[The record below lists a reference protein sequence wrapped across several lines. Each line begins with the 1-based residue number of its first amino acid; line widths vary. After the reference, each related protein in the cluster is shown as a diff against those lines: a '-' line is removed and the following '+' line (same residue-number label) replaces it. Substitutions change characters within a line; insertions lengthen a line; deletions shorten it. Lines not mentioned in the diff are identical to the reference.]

1 MISGLIKFSIQYRT
15 VVVLAAI
22 VCALTGIYAAVHT
35 PMDAVPDLSENQ
47 VIVFTSW
54 PGHGPQEVED
64 HVTYPLSLQL
74 QGLDGVRVVRG
85 SSDMGYSM
93 LHVIFEDYISFG
105 AARQKVQ
112 ERLTSTEVRLPE
124 GVIPRLAADGIPT
137 GQIYWYTVEGVGHDL
152 TELRRLQDWTIAP
165 QLRSVAGV
173 AEVASVG
180 GFVAELK
187 IQVDSGLLAAY
198 GLTVLNLYDELS
210 RSTSNVGG
218 HVVHKGNAEFVVQF
232 HSDNERS
239 NQISSWEQRLIPLP
253 AGGSLPLKDVA
264 KVAWG
269 PAIRRGMFEKDGNEV
284 VAGIVHLRYGHN
296 PLEVTR
302 QVRARLQEV
311 ARGLPKDVRIIPCY
325 ERTPL
330 ILGAVRT
337 VTRALI
343 EAILVAGICV
353 LVVLRHFRAWVVIAL
368 TLPLSVLGTFL
379 CMWLLRTTGV
389 IDVQTNI
396 MSLAGIVISI
406 GVLVDSS
413 IVMTENVMH
422 RLRLRF
428 GDDPVQ
434 GDVTDTIAAACQT
447 VGWPV
452 FCSVLVMLVSFTPV
466 FALGGIDGRMYRPL
480 ALTKSLALIS
490 VAFLA
495 VTLVPALCTFLVRGR
510 IKDESDSAIVRS
522 VIGVYRP
529 MLSWLMDRPGPLIY
543 FMSMTLVL
551 ASIPLGNDFVFR
563 SVLFGSLTLILWEA
577 VSSGANWRAMR
588 NAVALIVM
596 AIIGQNL
603 MKPLGIEMRIP
614 LDEGMVMDMP
624 ITIPRASIT
633 QSADDLKARN
643 MVLCRFPEVAMVT
656 GKAGRAETPFDP
668 APLDMIETMVEF
680 RPREM
685 WPKRRLLRADAGR
698 MTEQMVHELGEAK
711 LAEAVSPEEMKTI
724 IDAVQFRFDA
734 IQREAAFQLTNVFC
748 HQLQQ
753 DLCRVLIEQ
762 IGQQLKASGQLTR
775 TLSPADVTVVLT
787 EIPMLETRELAQS
800 PKMESI
806 SRLWPLVLESLEHH
820 QLLHDENAKKVSFVG
835 SSLEFMVT
843 IGAAFGLE
851 QSTSKTRVLAVV
863 QREHSRY
870 WHQHVFNLD
879 RTLHQRTAPTW
890 LRLVADE
897 CFSMGKFTDD
907 ALVERYS
914 QIMKSRSTLLQSHD
928 DETHHGLP
936 SLSVLPLIDPH
947 PRFDS
952 ICRRLSD
959 EFSRSLLLWQHDAAS
974 LTAFEGEMDRAL
986 KMPGWT
992 NVWTRPIQNRVD
1004 MLTTGI
1010 NAEVGVRVLG
1020 RNLNDV
1026 VRVSEQIALVLKD
1039 LSGAGDVVADPIRG
1053 KGLIFVTPDLARAAE
1068 HGVSLPDLQ
1077 AVLDTALSGRIVD
1090 HILDGRERI
1099 AVRLQTSSPS
1109 VEQDEESLR
1118 YLPVPCRKNVTL
1130 SWIDDKTGHLSHRWA
1145 NTNSNGHQISS
1156 LSDSNTVPL
1165 GAVAD
1170 IQVTEGPATIK
1181 SENGWLRNY
1190 VRMNVRERSPFE
1202 FVNEARAVVARQV
1215 SLPSGVF
1222 VEWTGQFEH
1231 AERTRSSLLFL
1242 IPIVLLIIFAM
1253 LYCTYRDWTDAALM
1267 LLSAPGALAGGLI
1280 CQWILGYKFSVAV
1293 GVGYIACFGM
1303 AAATGIVMLV
1313 YLREAVDLAGG
1324 LERMTLPELKQ
1335 AVLNGAVHR
1344 LRPKLLTEATT
1355 ILGLAPMLWSDGIG
1369 AEVIRPMAAPVLGG
1383 ILIADEVIDL
1393 LLPVLFYRIRRRRWL
1408 SRHSVS
1414 TQDRNPG
1421 NAESFNEKRPFSSI
1435 EDIERR
1441 QD

>member
-1 MISGLIKFSIQYRT
+1 MISSLIEISIRYRT
-15 VVVLAAI
+15 AVVVVAI
-22 VCALTGIYAAVHT
+22 VCALAGISAAVHS
-35 PMDAVPDLSENQ
+35 PMDAVPDLSENK
-47 VIVFTSW
+47 VIVFTNW
-54 PGHGPQEVED
+54 PGHGPQEIED
-64 HVTYPLSLQL
+64 QVMYPLSLQL
-74 QGLDGVRVVRG
+74 QGLEGVRVVRG
-85 SSDMGYSM
+85 SSDVGYSM
-93 LHVIFEDYISFG
+93 LHVIFEDGVSFG
-105 AARQKVQ
+105 AARQRVQ

-165 QLRSVAGV
+165 QLRSLSGV

-187 IQVDSGLLAAY
+187 IQVDSALLSAY
-198 GLTVLNLYDELS
+198 GLSVLNLYEELS
-210 RSTSNVGG
+210 RPTSNVGG
-218 HVVHKGNAEFVVQF
+218 HVIHKGNAEFVVQF
-232 HSDNERS
+232 HSSQASS
-239 NQISSWEQRLIPLP
+239 NQILAWEQRIIPLP
-253 AGGSLPLKDVA
+253 DGRGLPLGDIA

-296 PLEVTR
+296 TLEVTR
-302 QVRARLQEV
+302 QVRAKLQDV
-311 ARGLPKDVRIIPCY
+311 ARGLPNGVRIIPCY
-325 ERTPL
+325 DRTPL
-330 ILGAVRT
+330 ILGAVKT

-379 CMWLLRTTGV
+379 CMWVLRTTGL

-428 GDDPVQ
+428 GDEPVQ
-434 GDVTDTIAAACQT
+434 GDVTDTIAAACKT

-452 FCSVLVMLVSFTPV
+452 FCSVLVMLISFAPV

-480 ALTKSLALIS
+480 ALTKSLALLT

-495 VTLVPALCTFLVRGR
+495 VTLVPALCTFLVRGKIR
-510 IKDESDSAIVRS
+510 DESDSAIVRS

-529 MLSWLMDRPGPLIY
+529 MLSWLLDQPGPLIF
-543 FMSMTLVL
+543 FMSMTLVI
-551 ASIPLGNDFVFR
+551 ASIPLGSDIVFR
-563 SVLFGSLTLILWEA
+563 TVLFGSLLLVLFEA
-577 VSSGANWRAMR
+577 VSSSEIWRAMR
-588 NAVALIVM
+588 NAIALIMIALV
-596 AIIGQNL
+596 GQNM
-603 MKPLGIEMRIP
+603 MKPLGIEMRMP

-643 MVLCRFPEVAMVT
+643 MILCRFPEVAMVT
-656 GKAGRAETPFDP
+656 GKAGRADTPFDP

-680 RPREM
+680 RPHEI
-685 WPKRRLLRADAGR
+685 WPKRRLLRADATR
-698 MTEQMVHELGEAK
+698 MSERMVHELTEAR
-711 LAEAVSPEEMKTI
+711 LVSKVSQTELNAI
-724 IDAVQFRFDA
+724 VDAIQFRFDA
-734 IQREAAFQLTNVFC
+734 IQREVAYQLTIVFG

-753 DLCRVLIEQ
+753 DLCHLLIEQ
-762 IGQQLKASGQLTR
+762 IGKELRSSGR
-775 TLSPADVTVVLT
+775 MNRALSSADVAVILT
-787 EIPMLETRELAQS
+787 EMPLEEMRELALS
-800 PKMESI
+800 PSAESV
-806 SRLWPLVLESLEHH
+806 SRLWPMVLEAMDHHLFLRNENENRATIVSTSL
-820 QLLHDENAKKVSFVG
+820 D
-835 SSLEFMVT
+835 SLSGIT
-843 IGAAFGLE
+843 TAFGLE
-851 QSTSKTRVLAVV
+851 RPTSETRVLTTI
-863 QREHSRY
+863 QHEHRRR
-870 WHQHVFNLD
+870 WRRHVFDLD
-879 RTLHQRTAPTW
+879 RTLHQRSAPTW
-890 LRLVADE
+890 LRLVANE
-897 CFSMGKFTDD
+897 CSSRGLIVDD
-907 ALVERYS
+907 AFSDVYS
-914 QIMKSRSTLLQSHD
+914 QITKSRIDALKTHD

-936 SLSVLPLIDPH
+936 SLSILPFIDPH
-947 PRFDS
+947 PRFDA
-952 ICRRLSD
+952 IFRRLVD
-959 EFSRSLLLWQHDAAS
+959 EFSRSIRLCQHDPVS
-974 LTAFEGEMDRAL
+974 LSAFGGEMDRSL
-986 KMPGWT
+986 QMPGWT

-1004 MLTTGI
+1004 MLTTGV

-1020 RNLNDV
+1020 HDLNDV
-1026 VRVSEQIALVLKD
+1026 VRISEEIASVLKD
-1039 LSGAGDVVADPIRG
+1039 VPGAADVVADPIRG
-1053 KGLIFVTPDLARAAE
+1053 KGLIQITPNLMRAAE
-1068 HGVSLPDLQ
+1068 LGVSLSDLQ

-1099 AVRLQTSSPS
+1099 AVRLQTSSPF
-1109 VEQDEESLR
+1109 VEQDEESLG
-1118 YLPVPCRKNVTL
+1118 YQPVPRRINVKSQTNPRAPL
-1130 SWIDDKTGHLSHRWA
+1130 SSTTPPGPSSTDRTNIDSSDLS
-1145 NTNSNGHQISS
+1145 
-1156 LSDSNTVPL
+1156 TVPL
-1165 GAVAD
+1165 AAVAD
-1170 IQVTEGPATIK
+1170 IQVSEGPATIK

-1190 VRMNVRERSPFE
+1190 VRLNVRERSPFD
-1202 FVNEARAVVARQV
+1202 FVAEARRVIAKQV
-1215 SLPSGVF
+1215 QLPPGVF

-1231 AERTRSSLLFL
+1231 AEQTRRSLFVL
-1242 IPIVLLIIFAM
+1242 IPGVLLIIFAM
-1253 LYCTYRDWTDAALM
+1253 LYATYWDWTDAALM
-1267 LLSAPGALAGGLI
+1267 LVSAPGALAGGII

-1324 LERMTLPELKQ
+1324 LERMTLSELKQ

-1393 LLPVLFYRIRRRRWL
+1393 LLPVLFYRIRVRRWHML
-1408 SRHSVS
+1408 HSKSV
-1414 TQDRNPG
+1414 
-1421 NAESFNEKRPFSSI
+1421 
-1435 EDIERR
+1435 
-1441 QD
+1441 

>member
-1 MISGLIKFSIQYRT
+1 MISGLIEFSIRYRT
-15 VVVLAAI
+15 VVVLTAI
-22 VCALTGIYAAVHT
+22 VCALAGIYAAVHS
-35 PMDAVPDLSENQ
+35 PIDAVPDLSENQ
-47 VIVFTSW
+47 VIIFTNW
-54 PGHGPQEVED
+54 PGHGPQEIED
-64 HVTYPLSLQL
+64 HVTYPLSLQV

-93 LHVIFEDYISFG
+93 LHVIFEDRVSF
-105 AARQKVQ
+105 AFARQKVQ
-112 ERLTSTEVRLPE
+112 ERLSSSEVRLPE

-137 GQIYWYTVEGVGHDL
+137 GQIYWYTVEGVEHDL

-165 QLRSVAGV
+165 QLRSIAGV

-180 GFVAELK
+180 GFVSELK

-198 GLTVLNLYDELS
+198 GMTVLSLYDELS
-210 RSTSNVGG
+210 RPTSNVGG
-218 HVVHKGNAEFVVQF
+218 HVIHKGNAEFVVQF
-232 HSDNERS
+232 DS
-239 NQISSWEQRLIPLP
+239 NHESSKQIMAWEQRLIPIP
-253 AGGSLPLKDVA
+253 SGGSLPLGEVA
-264 KVAWG
+264 KVTWG
-269 PAIRRGMFEKDGNEV
+269 PATRRGMFEKDGSEV

-302 QVRARLQEV
+302 QVRARLREV
-311 ARGLPKDVRIIPCY
+311 AAGLPENVRIVPCY
-325 ERTPL
+325 DRTPL

-452 FCSVLVMLVSFTPV
+452 FCSVLVMLISFAPV

-495 VTLVPALCTFLVRGR
+495 VTLVPALCTFLVKGR
-510 IKDESDSAIVRS
+510 IRDESDSAIVRN

-529 MLSWLMDRPGPLIY
+529 MLSWLMDRPGPLIF
-543 FMSMTLVL
+543 FMSVTLVL
-551 ASIPLGNDFVFR
+551 ASIPPGNDVIFR
-563 SVLFGSLTLILWEA
+563 TVLFGSLSLILWEA
-577 VSSGANWRAMR
+577 VSSGANWRAVR
-588 NAVALIVM
+588 NAIALIVI
-596 AIIGQNL
+596 ALVGQST
-603 MKPLGIEMRIP
+603 MKPLGIEMRLP
-614 LDEGMVMDMP
+614 LDEGMLMDMP

-656 GKAGRAETPFDP
+656 GKAGRADTPFDP

-680 RPREM
+680 RPKEM
-685 WPKRRLLRADAGR
+685 WPKRRLLQADARR
-698 MTEQMVHELGEAK
+698 MTERMILELTEAQLVK
-711 LAEAVSPEEMKTI
+711 AISREESEAISNT
-724 IDAVQFRFDA
+724 VQFRFDS
-734 IQREAAFQLTNVFC
+734 IQREAAYQLTNVFC
-748 HQLQQ
+748 QQLQQ

-762 IGQQLKASGQLTR
+762 IGRQLQSDGRMTR
-775 TLSPADVTVVLT
+775 ALSPADVTVILT
-787 EIPMLETRELAQS
+787 EMPLADTREIALLPS
-800 PKMESI
+800 LESI
-806 SRLWPLVLESLEHH
+806 ARLWPRVLKSMEHH
-820 QLLHDENAKKVSFVG
+820 QLLRHETETSPSFVG
-835 SSLEFMVT
+835 SSLESLVA
-843 IGAAFGLE
+843 IGTMFGLTP
-851 QSTSKTRVLAVV
+851 STSETQVLTLM
-863 QREHSRY
+863 QREFRRR
-870 WHQHVFNLD
+870 WQRHVFELD
-879 RTLHQRTAPTW
+879 KTLHERTAPTW
-890 LRLVADE
+890 LRLVANE
-897 CFSMGKFTDD
+897 CFSMGKLIDD

-914 QIMKSRSTLLQSHD
+914 QIVKTQSAVLPSHD
-928 DETHHGLP
+928 DETHQGLP

-952 ICRRLSD
+952 ICRRLSV
-959 EFSRSLLLWQHDAAS
+959 EFSRSLLLWQHDAAT

-986 KMPGWT
+986 QMPGWT

-1004 MLTTGI
+1004 MLATGI

-1020 RNLNDV
+1020 RDLNEV
-1026 VRVSEQIALVLKD
+1026 VRVSEEIALALKD
-1039 LSGAGDVVADPIRG
+1039 VSGAGDVIADPIRG
-1053 KGLIFVTPDLARAAE
+1053 KGLIQIRPNLTQAADL
-1068 HGVSLPDLQ
+1068 GVSLSDLQ

-1090 HILDGRERI
+1090 YILDGRERI

-1118 YLPVPCRKNVTL
+1118 YLPIPCRANVTL
-1130 SWIDDKTGHLSHRWA
+1130 STSDHAASDQSLWA
-1145 NTNSNGHQISS
+1145 NNPNSRSQQVSR

-1170 IQVTEGPATIK
+1170 ILVTEGPATIK

-1202 FVNEARAVVARQV
+1202 FVNEARRVVARQV
-1215 SLPSGVF
+1215 PLPSGVF

-1231 AERTRSSLLFL
+1231 AEQTRRSLLFL
-1242 IPIVLLIIFAM
+1242 IPIVLLIIFLM
-1253 LYCTYRDWTDAALM
+1253 LYFTYRDWTDAALM
-1267 LLSAPGALAGGLI
+1267 LISAPGALAGGLI
-1280 CQWILGYKFSVAV
+1280 CQWMMGYK
-1293 GVGYIACFGM
+1293 
-1303 AAATGIVMLV
+1303 
-1313 YLREAVDLAGG
+1313 
-1324 LERMTLPELKQ
+1324 
-1335 AVLNGAVHR
+1335 
-1344 LRPKLLTEATT
+1344 RP
-1355 ILGLAPMLWSDGIG
+1355 
-1369 AEVIRPMAAPVLGG
+1369 
-1383 ILIADEVIDL
+1383 
-1393 LLPVLFYRIRRRRWL
+1393 
-1408 SRHSVS
+1408 RHH
-1414 TQDRNPG
+1414 
-1421 NAESFNEKRPFSSI
+1421 AL
-1435 EDIERR
+1435 
-1441 QD
+1441 